1 MRVGQ
6 RKGLLCYTTYVL
18 ICCKYVN
25 IFCKDL
31 LHNKILFWNCNK
43 PFLCPTLISLI
54 NIFMS
59 LITLSCFSKF
69 IPCDVLL
76 CWYFKLLLNTSNHLL
91 NKFKISE
98 VCFYCRLTNKL
109 FSPYHCKV
117 NAFIFEKTWAAI
129 LTF

>member
-1 MRVGQ
+1 MLPMSRNESWTK
-6 RKGLLCYTTYVL
+6 KGLLCYTTYVL

-69 IPCDVLL
+69 IPRRTIML
-76 CWYFKLLLNTSNHLL
+76 
-91 NKFKISE
+91 
-98 VCFYCRLTNKL
+98 
-109 FSPYHCKV
+109 
-117 NAFIFEKTWAAI
+117 IFQIAI
-129 LTF
+129 KYIKSLIE